1 MNISLILTLILFPV
15 FNNSANEEHPLKP
28 LAKIDQSLARGMNA
42 FLKGGS
48 MEESFQGFDQVEL
61 VAKDLRESLKKGG
74 VVSATPMGI
83 EVDIDFVLEGKHV
96 YRLGVFVHFVDE
108 RIEFFQFD
116 GREIGSKEPSRHLA
130 TGNFPESQ
138 RALGKA
144 FEAFVEAL
152 RGEDGDS
159 LLQFPDAEAL
169 TKKMSSEQMRE
180 RIQMSIKKSK
190 EGSAAVLAA
199 VKGVK
204 YDTLHARVDDQS
216 FAAIGEDGSW
226 LGIIRGELELDEK
239 RGLRYQ
245 LDRYRPFP

>member
-1 MNISLILTLILFPV
+1 MN
-15 FNNSANEEHPLKP
+15 
-28 LAKIDQSLARGMNA
+28 
-42 FLKGGS
+42 
-48 MEESFQGFDQVEL
+48 
-61 VAKDLRESLKKGG
+61 
-74 VVSATPMGI
+74 
-83 EVDIDFVLEGKHV
+83 FVLEGKRV

-116 GREIGSKEPSRHLA
+116 GREVSNEEPSRHLA

-138 RALGKA
+138 RDLGKA
-144 FEAFVEAL
+144 FEAFVQAL
-152 RGEDGDS
+152 QGEGGDS
-159 LLQFPDAEAL
+159 LLQFPDTEAL
-169 TKKMSSEQMRE
+169 TKKMSSEKVQEQIR
-180 RIQMSIKKSK
+180 RSIEKSK
-190 EGSAAVLAA
+190 EGAAAVLAA

-239 RGLRYQ
+239 KGLRYQ